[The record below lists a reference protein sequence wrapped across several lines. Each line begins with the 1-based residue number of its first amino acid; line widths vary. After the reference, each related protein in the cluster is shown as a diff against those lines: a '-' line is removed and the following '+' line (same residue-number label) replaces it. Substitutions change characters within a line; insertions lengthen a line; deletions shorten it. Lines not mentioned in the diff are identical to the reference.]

1 MKIFVLVLFVLMFA
15 LIIAIPKYK
24 PIITGVSALICTV
37 ACSIAGVMVWH
48 EPFSKAINYNVVM
61 LLVGIMITVGLFSES
76 GMPNRLADK
85 LISKVPNVMWVL
97 VLISLL
103 SGIISAFVDNV
114 ATVLMLAPIGFAIA
128 KKAGVSPIPVLISIA
143 VSSNLQGAA
152 TLVGDTTSVMLAGEL
167 GMSFVDFFFYNGKF
181 SIFWAVELG
190 MIATIPV
197 IIILFRKQNKKFEF
211 ERSNVKVT
219 TLFPTIMLLLN
230 VALLVACSFV
240 TLPSGFLADN
250 INGLICL
257 FFGVVCLL
265 YHIITAKR
273 KEVVLEDGTTT
284 VVGGKKQALK
294 TVFDTIDYQTVLFLV
309 FLFVVIQAVEN
320 VGIIADISS
329 FFGSIGESNIFLLY
343 TLIVFGSV
351 LISAFIDNIPYVATM
366 LPVIMALS
374 VPPQIQT
381 LLCFGLLSGATLGG
395 NITPVGA
402 SANVVAIGM
411 LNREG
416 YKVKS
421 SDFFKIGIPFTLSAV
436 LAGYAFIWFVWA

>member
-76 GMPNRLADK
+76 GMPNKLADK

-190 MIATIPV
+190 MIVTIPV
-197 IIILFRKQNKKFEF
+197 LIILFRKQNKKFEF

-265 YHIITAKR
+265 YHIITAKK

-294 TVFDTIDYQTVLFLV
+294 TVFNTIDYQTVLFLV

-374 VPPQIQT
+374 VPPHVQT